1 MKPPMLLT
9 GIALALLG
17 AVAAQATSAADLYKW
32 TDEKG
37 QVHYTSSPPPEAAR
51 KPQQIDPANPGNTTA
66 LPTQAAAGGAT
77 NAPGVL
83 FILDASGSMK
93 AKIGNQEKM
102 AIAKDVMTNLLR
114 DLPDTIQVGL
124 EVYGHHTKGDCNDIE
139 VIAPVG
145 QADKATLIQRI
156 QSIDPK
162 GMTPITQSL
171 QVAAE
176 QLKTAEQ
183 ETTVVLVSDGEE
195 TCKGDPCAAVASL
208 LQQGIKLKVHVV
220 GFDVGDKEKQQLMCI
235 AQAGKG
241 KYFAANNAEQLKGA
255 LTEVKQ
261 EVVKKVEIQSIQPPS
276 LDQKPLEVADQSI
289 EATIHAID
297 NPFPIKLGMTSKIIL
312 DQNEHGYFK
321 ISLPADVFKVILDTY
336 QFDGKDGNLQSSLSL
351 LDQDGVSK
359 KDNIIRFN
367 EIDTGY
373 RRVYRF
379 SSETP
384 MELGFK
390 LANENRRAIFWLTV
404 LTDSDSNRLPFFGK
418 TIPMEMAEGVAKSGA
433 LDTNAS
439 AYYIMSLKKGDY
451 KVLVDFTN
459 AAGKNTNLQGYLAVL
474 DADGGNQKELVRMNE
489 IDVSY
494 RKSGLLSNSGD
505 QAVIIRIVNKSSPI
519 KYSVKV
525 TPATP

>member
-17 AVAAQATSAADLYKW
+17 AVAAQATRAADLYKW

-37 QVHYTSSPPPEAAR
+37 RIHYTSSPPPETAK

-66 LPTQAAAGGAT
+66 LPTPAAAGGAT

-220 GFDVGDKEKQQLMCI
+220 GFDVGDKEKQQLTCI
-235 AQAGKG
+235 AKAGNG

-261 EVVKKVEIQSIQPPS
+261 EVVKKVEAPPPPPVVAQTPPPPPTPEKKVIKIASPGTIKIPNQLDDFIPVYEQQSNKKVGQVYYGNKFLQVPPGTYK
-276 LDQKPLEVADQSI
+276 LEFGEVYWEGIEVA
-289 EATIHAID
+289 
-297 NPFPIKLGMTSKIIL
+297 PG
-312 DQNEHGYFK
+312 
-321 ISLPADVFKVILDTY
+321 
-336 QFDGKDGNLQSSLSL
+336 
-351 LDQDGVSK
+351 
-359 KDNIIRFN
+359 
-367 EIDTGY
+367 
-373 RRVYRF
+373 
-379 SSETP
+379 ET
-384 MELGFK
+384 
-390 LANENRRAIFWLTV
+390 
-404 LTDSDSNRLPFFGK
+404 
-418 TIPMEMAEGVAKSGA
+418 
-433 LDTNAS
+433 
-439 AYYIMSLKKGDY
+439 
-451 KVLVDFTN
+451 
-459 AAGKNTNLQGYLAVL
+459 
-474 DADGGNQKELVRMNE
+474 KE
-489 IDVSY
+489 
-494 RKSGLLSNSGD
+494 
-505 QAVIIRIVNKSSPI
+505 IRIGVIKIPNQLDDFIPVYEQQSNKKVGQVYHGKKFLQVPPGIYKLEFGEVYWEGIEVTSGETKEIRIGVI
-519 KYSVKV
+519 KIPNQPEQTPFIPVYEQQSNKKV
-525 TPATP
+525 GQVYYGKKFLQVPPGTYKLQADNLFTVENITVEAGQEVVIE